1 MALVL
6 ILERMTLQN
15 VDDAAGRWQ
24 FEGGSVVERDRQV
37 GHYASTKRVI
47 FGATD
52 AQNTAMLTLEVFFT
66 PQLPPENIVLQGSHD
81 FNSGKEVGS
90 VSAVSS
96 AFTTLIGKQF
106 TRGRQYPDHRVAIL
120 TIARDPRGCGAR
132 APQPVRIECP

>member
-1 MALVL
+1 MIVELASISSSTQEIYMALVL
-6 ILERMTLQN
+6 ILERTTLQN

-96 AFTTLIGKQF
+96 AFTTISASNSHGS
-106 TRGRQYPDHRVAIL
+106 AI
-120 TIARDPRGCGAR
+120 P
-132 APQPVRIECP
+132 

>member
-6 ILERMTLQN
+6 MLERAMLQN

-24 FEGGSVVERDRQV
+24 FEGGTVVEKDRKV

-66 PQLPPENIVLQGSHD
+66 PQLPPENIVLEGSHD

-90 VSAVSS
+90 VSAASS
-96 AFTTLIGKQF
+96 GFAAHIGKQF
-106 TRGRQYPDHRVAIL
+106 TRVGNTLTVA
-120 TIARDPRGCGAR
+120 
-132 APQPVRIECP
+132 

>member
-1 MALVL
+1 MIVELASISSSTQEIYMALVL
-6 ILERMTLQN
+6 ILERTTLQN

-90 VSAVSS
+90 VSAASS
-96 AFTTLIGKQF
+96 AFATHIGKQF
-106 TRGRQYPDHRVAIL
+106 TLVGN
-120 TIARDPRGCGAR
+120 TIA
-132 APQPVRIECP
+132 